1 MEKKRSMKYLLV
13 SVCLALLVASIGG
26 ILAGANQTVTKNGDL
41 KIAGASLD
49 LGDDLGIAFAVEA
62 EIAEGAQIELYTT
75 NPGNKAASASETV
88 LATPDKTVVNGDK
101 TYQLFITDGF
111 AADDLHTYVYARLV
125 KNNEYSEVLRTS
137 VLELVYLMKDQA
149 TDEVAIGLYD
159 SIIAY
164 EAAARKKINDGDATE
179 YVFAKIEDGAFV
191 GDDGI
196 PATYGVFAK
205 GSKVGAVVSASAA
218 ENLAM
223 SNLDGYSYGV
233 AGWSADASA
242 NLAKGCSANEITIGG
257 AYTYTPIVSRE
268 FNTKYASSV
277 YGATMTKDKDG
288 KDVLGTI
295 ADIKWNDLQAGVQYY
310 GQNSKT
316 TNKVTTQGGF
326 TYDAEKDM
334 IVYSGKGKTQNATS
348 YVAMYVDN
356 PHRNDT
362 IARSTVLDFNIIV
375 PSSDYNGDGIYN
387 EVKTDIH
394 NLGVSNNGGTGMFNI
409 MVAYETS
416 SSNRY
421 ANYGSERLFNLEI
434 YTNTGIIDD
443 NRQAAGWALGS
454 NANNTSK
461 TNADGSTTYYI
472 NYTTFN
478 GNSFNGTGGIFYD
491 VANYKFDTEYNI
503 KLVFTPTLVTCTN
516 SDGSTTQVYGMD
528 RVDIYVDDVYHHSRV
543 IGNTKTT
550 TNTTAY
556 EDMPLGF
563 FTDFEGS
570 NYAKHST
577 NDHFAKRHFGA
588 LGYTLSIG
596 SSDNIVASVAVGG
609 LKAYATDASAEFD
622 GQYIDTVSSKN
633 TKECKDYTAN
643 GTPMTAVTKF
653 SYADYLENYLYD
665 GKIFVSSYDNGA
677 LVENAWSSLTSDST
691 GKGVETS
698 KGTATAKTSWVYD
711 EETGAL
717 RVNTAN
723 GATSADTMQVYSA
736 NPLAGKKDS
745 YTGEVIVF
753 EFKLRLPKG
762 QDTNGNGKAD
772 EFSDYMYHNGKD
784 YNGQKSS
791 MWTYLAFGFNTSPH
805 GAFGGYNNTDVL
817 QSFRMDYT
825 SQHSSSAN
833 AGDAFG
839 GVTLKNYNYVTVND
853 TTKGD
858 TSYSQNM
865 VLGEW
870 TYVKMVIYPT
880 VSGGVSKVVTTMTTG
895 NATRTDTREF
905 SSAPTAVS
913 SKYLNQKFAKNIFD
927 QTIIGFTYNTRGTRI
942 GAIEF
947 KDVYCYAIHLN

>member
-26 ILAGANQTVTKNGDL
+26 ILAGANQTVTKNDDL

-62 EIAEGAQIELYTT
+62 EIAEGAQIELYKT
-75 NPGNKAASASETV
+75 NPGNKAAQASETV

-205 GSKVGAVVSASAA
+205 GSKVGAVVSANAA

-223 SNLDGYSYGV
+223 SNFDGYSYGV

-277 YGATMTKDKDG
+277 YGTTSKDTA
-288 KDVLGTI
+288 LS
-295 ADIKWNDLQAGVQYY
+295 DIKWNDLQAGVQYY

-316 TNKVTTQGGF
+316 TNTVTTQGGF

-387 EVKTDIH
+387 EVRNDIH
-394 NLGVSNNGGTGMFNI
+394 NLDVSNNSGVGMFNI

-421 ANYGSERLFNLEI
+421 AGYGSERLFNLEI
-434 YTNTGIIDD
+434 YTNTGVVTD
-443 NRQAAGWALGS
+443 NRTAAGWALGS
-454 NANNTSK
+454 NANNTTKKS
-461 TNADGSTTYYI
+461 ADGSSTTYYV

-528 RVDIYVDDVYHHSRV
+528 RVDIYVDDIYHHSRV
-543 IGNTKTT
+543 VGNTDTA

-609 LKAYATDASAEFD
+609 LKAYATDATAEFD

-633 TKECKDYTAN
+633 TTKCEDYTKN

-665 GKIFVSSYDNGA
+665 GKIFVSSYDNGS

-691 GKGVETS
+691 GKGVKTS
-698 KGTATAKTSWVYD
+698 TGTATAKTTWVYD

-717 RVNTAN
+717 RVDTAN
-723 GATSADTMQVYSA
+723 GATTGDTMQVYSA

-745 YTGEVIVF
+745 YAGEVIVF

-772 EFSDYMYHNGKD
+772 EFSDYMYHNGTD
-784 YNGQKSS
+784 YNGQNSTS

-805 GAFGGYNNTDVL
+805 GAFGGYSNSDVL
-817 QSFRMDYT
+817 QNFRMDYNN
-825 SQHSSSAN
+825 QNSSVKP
-833 AGDAFG
+833 DVAFN
-839 GVTLKNYNYVTVND
+839 GVTLRNYTNIASKD
-853 TTKGD
+853 Q
-858 TSYSQNM
+858 SYGREM

-880 VSGGVSKVVTTMTTG
+880 VSGGVSKIVTTMTTG
-895 NATRTDTREF
+895 NETRTDTRKF
-905 SSAPTAVS
+905 DSTINTNTNG
-913 SKYLNQKFAKNIFD
+913 YLNPKFSKNIFD
-927 QTIIGFTYNTRGTRI
+927 QSIVGFTYNTRGTRI

-947 KDVYCYAIHLN
+947 KDVYCYATQLK